1 MKQMFN
7 EYLTYVSA
15 KARLQK
21 LNARFGGPS
30 GAKRKLER
38 IIRKYE
44 AAYQHAEH
52 SEAAHE

>member
-1 MKQMFN
+1 MFN
-7 EYLTYVSA
+7 EYLTYISA

>member
-1 MKQMFN
+1 MFN
-7 EYLTYVSA
+7 EYLTYMTA

-21 LNARFGGPS
+21 LNARFGGVT

-44 AAYQHAEH
+44 AA
-52 SEAAHE
+52 HE